1 MNRNLFVKIVLF
13 IFLGIQL
20 WFTYILFSYPSSGII
35 LDKLDKNQW
44 VISGFEK
51 QNIAKELGIK
61 VGDLIISVN
70 DKDPN
75 RYFSV
80 IKWRTIDQAHSMI
93 VSREGSRY
101 EVFPSAVPNSSPYNI
116 LSLTGEIFSF
126 YLAGVVYKKMS
137 HSKSG
142 IHLSLV
148 FFTIGATFM
157 SLLASVRGDA
167 IGKHLIGTLVML
179 VPVVLLHFL
188 IVFLKEKGNIHLS
201 AKSLN
206 YLYGMVVICFLIRI
220 VVYFNTDE
228 VYPIA
233 KYSEIFILICFVLG
247 IFLNLLLLFRVY
259 LKYRKEKTYAATL
272 IKTIWIS
279 LFISCSPLIF
289 FSFIPQVING
299 IEWLDPVYMSW
310 FILFFPLSF
319 AYLMITK
326 RLYDIDLILRR
337 VIFMSVISIIP
348 SLIFVGINRM
358 FSPHDLVLGQ
368 MITEFILFD
377 TILTGIFYSLEY
389 LSTKLEAIMFPRKHQ
404 LQAALKKIAKNLST
418 VSSFRQLRDIFLVDI
433 VYSLQV
439 FGGAIVLKYRDN
451 IEIISEGEIDEA
463 EVEQMVLAE
472 DWEHPL
478 FSTTEISHHE
488 EFTSYLVMTQ
498 KKTKTLLGLE
508 ETQWLNLI
516 ITYLSVSLENVHLI
530 RKLTVKLQQLAAQ
543 IPDEHTAGDFIWFRK
558 LMLELQENERVRI
571 ATDLHDTTM
580 QDLFFLKDRIQTL
593 LEKYSFSLEDKKQMA
608 SVIDYIDVINAN
620 LRQSCFELHPY
631 LLKEVGLVQTIE
643 KLVRFERVV
652 SPFEINFHA
661 SRISIIEE
669 RDLESK
675 RHIFRMVQELIN
687 NAKKHSHASQ
697 IYINIRATYD
707 RIYFEYEDD
716 GVGFEETNAVAATEI
731 GSSGIGMEQMKSR
744 ILSLRGHF
752 ELETSKGKGLKF
764 SATFPLKEG
773 QTV

>member
-1 MNRNLFVKIVLF
+1 MNRKLFVKIVLIIF
-13 IFLGIQL
+13 IGVQL
-20 WFTYILFSYPSSGII
+20 WFAYIFFNFPSSGIFVKKQ
-35 LDKLDKNQW
+35 DSNQW

-70 DKDPN
+70 DEDPN
-75 RYFSV
+75 GYFSV
-80 IKWRTIDQAHSMI
+80 IKWRTIDQADSMI
-93 VSREGSRY
+93 ISREGKRY
-101 EVFPSAVPNSSPYNI
+101 EVFPSKVPVFSPYDG
-116 LSLTGEIFSF
+116 LSLTGQIFCF
-126 YLAGVVYKKMS
+126 FLAGVVYKKMS
-137 HSKSG
+137 HSKSA
-142 IHLSLV
+142 IYLSLV

-157 SLLASVRGDA
+157 SLLGSIRGDA
-167 IGKHLIGTLVML
+167 LGKHLIGTLVML
-179 VPVVLLHFL
+179 GPVVLMHFL
-188 IVFLKEKGNIHLS
+188 IVFLKEKSNIHLP

-206 YLYGMVVICFLIRI
+206 YLYSVVAISFFIRI
-220 VVYFNTDE
+220 TFYFKTE
-228 VYPIA
+228 MVYPLV
-233 KYSEIFILICFVLG
+233 KYSSILILLFFIFG

-272 IKTIWIS
+272 IKTIWVF
-279 LFISCSPLIF
+279 LFISFSPLIF
-289 FSFIPQVING
+289 FSFIPQVISG
-299 IEWLDPVYMSW
+299 YDLVDPFYMTW

-337 VIFMSVISIIP
+337 VIFMGVISIIP
-348 SLIFVGINRM
+348 SVIFVGINRM
-358 FSPHDLVLGQ
+358 FSPHDLTLGQ

-377 TILTGIFYSLEY
+377 IILTGILYSLEY
-389 LSTKLEAIMFPRKHQ
+389 FSTKLEAIMFPRKHQ

-433 VYSLQV
+433 VNSLQV
-439 FGGAIVLKYRDN
+439 FGGAIVLIYRDN
-451 IEIISEGEIDEA
+451 VEIISEGDIDEA
-463 EVEQMVLAE
+463 EVERLVLAE
-472 DWEHPL
+472 EWEHPL
-478 FSTTEISHHE
+478 FSTIEISHQE
-488 EFTSYLVMTQ
+488 EFTSYLVITQ

-543 IPDEHTAGDFIWFRK
+543 VPDEHTAGDFIWFRK

-580 QDLFFLKDRIQTL
+580 QDLFFLKDRLHIL
-593 LEKYSFSLEDKKQMA
+593 LEKYALSVEDKTQMV

-643 KLVRFERVV
+643 KLVRFERAV
-652 SPFEINFHA
+652 SPFEINFQA
-661 SRISIIEE
+661 ARISIIEE

-687 NAKKHSHASQ
+687 NAKKHSQASQ
-697 IYINIRATYD
+697 INIKLRATSD

-716 GVGFEETNAVAATEI
+716 GIGFEMTRSVAATEI
-731 GSSGIGMEQMKSR
+731 GSSGIGIEQMKSR

-764 SATFPLKEG
+764 SAIFPLKEG
-773 QTV
+773 QTA